1 MNVLKQH
8 KILII
13 ILVVAIILFVLYGM
27 SDKTPETTLMRSP
40 SSAASS
46 QDEQEILTLLR
57 DVQSITLD
65 GSIFKDPAFASL
77 RDFSREIIVEP
88 AGKENPFDAG
98 APMKSRESS
107 VTTDVETIESAQDTP
122 PQDQATLPDAL

>member
-1 MNVLKQH
+1 MSILKQH

-13 ILVVAIILFVLYGM
+13 VIVVAIILFVLYSM
-27 SDKTPETTLMRSP
+27 SDKSPDTTLIRTP
-40 SSAASS
+40 ASAVST

-77 RDFSREIIVEP
+77 RDFSREIIIEP
-88 AGKENPFDAG
+88 TGKENPFDAG
-98 APMKSRESS
+98 AAMKAKVDET
-107 VTTDVETIESAQDTP
+107 TTDTEFTQEASIPQESP
-122 PQDQATLPDAL
+122 TLPDAI